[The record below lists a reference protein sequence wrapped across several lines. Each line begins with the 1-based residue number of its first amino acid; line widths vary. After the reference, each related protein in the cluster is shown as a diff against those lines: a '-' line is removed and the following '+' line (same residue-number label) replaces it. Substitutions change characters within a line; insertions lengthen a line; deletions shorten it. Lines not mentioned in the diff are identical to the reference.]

1 MDRNEEMYQII
12 KAEVTKDVIAKIV
25 RFSVAQDGYFVVPTS
40 LLEQIKR
47 EANYENRTRTN

>member
-1 MDRNEEMYQII
+1 MDKNEEMYQII

-25 RFSVAQDGYFVVPTS
+25 RYSVAKDGYFVVPTS

-47 EANYENRTRTN
+47 EVEYGKCNC

>member
-25 RFSVAQDGYFVVPTS
+25 RYSVAKDGYFVVPTD
-40 LLEQIKR
+40 LLLKIKA
-47 EANYENRTRTN
+47 EAKYEN

>member
-1 MDRNEEMYQII
+1 MSNENEKYEII
-12 KAEVTKDVIAKIV
+12 KEQVTKDVIAKIV

-47 EANYENRTRTN
+47 EAEYDKCNC

>member
-12 KAEVTKDVIAKIV
+12 EEQVTNDVIAKIV
-25 RFSVAQDGYFVVPTS
+25 RFSVAKDGYFVVPTS

-47 EANYENRTRTN
+47 EANYEN